1 EGQLK
6 LADFGLARAF
16 GIPVRSLTHE
26 VVTLWYRPPDVL
38 MGSKH
43 YNTSVDMWSVGCI
56 FAEMLT
62 GRPLFPG
69 TSEKDQLHKIFQLL
83 GTPTLESW
91 PDMDQLP
98 QYKYIYLCKYVY
110 VHIYVIACVIQKKK
124 KIKPDFPS
132 YDAKDLRKLFPMLD
146 TQGVNLLEGFLQFDP
161 QKRISANDAMNHE
174 YLTDIRKLH
183 KKQMKQNKQQ
193 ETTEMK
199 TNE

>member
-1 EGQLK
+1 VLHRDLKPQNLLISNDGQLK

-69 TSEKDQLHKIFQLL
+69 TSEKDQLLKIFQLL
-83 GTPTLESW
+83 GTPTLDLW
-91 PDMDQLP
+91 PDMEKLP
-98 QYKYIYLCKYVY
+98 QF
-110 VHIYVIACVIQKKK
+110 
-124 KIKPDFPS
+124 KPDFPLHEAR
-132 YDAKDLRKLFPMLD
+132 DMGKLFPMLD
-146 TQGVNLLEGFLQFDP
+146 SNGVNLLEAFLQYDP
-161 QKRISANDAMNHE
+161 EMRISANDAMNHE
-174 YLTDIRKLH
+174 YLAEIRKLH
-183 KKQMKQNKQQ
+183 KKQLKQQ
-193 ETTEMK
+193 QLKQSKQPEGVDMK